1 MQLRASASLPTNK
14 PLPLPPARGNPPPV
28 VVAAVTPVPRPVP
41 SVQLGEPEMPRAAE
55 RRAEPSLP
63 PPPVQP
69 APVPVAVVRE
79 EAPRPAPIA
88 LAPPLRAEPVSRASG
103 TEPSLNDAQPL
114 LSLLLQSMEG
124 GSGEQILRLLE
135 SDARRAP
142 AAVALSRR
150 YDQLVGQARP
160 VRLSHVEFRSEARE
174 GVLLVTGKVR
184 LHAGEPTIGAYG
196 EGMSLRAEFVS
207 RGGKVL
213 LTGLSGAP
221 D

>member
-1 MQLRASASLPTNK
+1 VASIQLAGPEAPRQPERRVEPSPTP
-14 PLPLPPARGNPPPV
+14 PLPQPV
-28 VVAAVTPVPRPVP
+28 AI
-41 SVQLGEPEMPRAAE
+41 
-55 RRAEPSLP
+55 
-63 PPPVQP
+63 
-69 APVPVAVVRE
+69 PVAVVRE
-79 EAPRPAPIA
+79 EAPRPIQVAVTA
-88 LAPPLRAEPVSRASG
+88 RAEPVLRPNG

-114 LSLLLQSMEG
+114 LTQLLQSMEA

-142 AAVALSRR
+142 AAVALSRQ

-174 GVLLVTGKVR
+174 GVLLVTGKIR
-184 LHAGEPTIGAYG
+184 LHAGEQTIGAHG
-196 EGMSLRAEFVS
+196 ERMSLRAEFVS